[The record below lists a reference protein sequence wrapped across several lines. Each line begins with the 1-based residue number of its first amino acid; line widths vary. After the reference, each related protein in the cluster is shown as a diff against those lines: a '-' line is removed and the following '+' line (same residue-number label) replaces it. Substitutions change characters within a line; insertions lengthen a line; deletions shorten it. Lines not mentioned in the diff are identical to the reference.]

1 MAGFGHRSS
10 AEIQSLPSRRLFNNN
25 YDSLEQKRR
34 AKELRKAFVAYR
46 RGVTAELPDV
56 NDLFYAELLGRV
68 RMDLVLSGTLVLTD
82 AQLLDGALFM
92 RVAAD
97 EFLSDLEIPGLTG
110 SPIEIMRRGDSL
122 AESLVAMLNRKG
134 VAKPFEFSCL
144 STADSQR
151 VYAELRR
158 LQDEGLPGPT
168 DLDGID
174 ALFTGCRVPKRVREH
189 LRQSWDSWDSMASS
203 GRLPARKWE
212 GDYLV
217 DRAIEDANKTAK
229 EDIRLAT
236 GQSPEESLGLATA
249 HSQDTWLE
257 VEKQLKAF
265 GARSDIRAF
274 IRAAGLPWY
283 DEHTLLGWSDMVY
296 GFALRNQH
304 NCEDAEFVA
313 ASNWPCAE

>member
-56 NDLFYAELLGRV
+56 NDLLYAELLGRV

-236 GQSPEESLGLATA
+236 GPLVAGGRQPLRPSQSCLYVSTITINVPSGCAIGGLRARYAARPGTSPIASAALARPSTVTRIEDEPSSPDGSYESVN
-249 HSQDTWLE
+249 H
-257 VEKQLKAF
+257 
-265 GARSDIRAF
+265 
-274 IRAAGLPWY
+274 
-283 DEHTLLGWSDMVY
+283 
-296 GFALRNQH
+296 RN
-304 NCEDAEFVA
+304 
-313 ASNWPCAE
+313 